1 MFLASYA
8 EFYII
13 DPMADS
19 YLTYDQI
26 IRQFF
31 IWAKSETNIRCCAII
46 GSRARTTDHPADQ
59 WADLNFIIFAD
70 HPQEFISPGSW
81 VEEFG
86 KVLLTFVER
95 TGDGSAWERRVMY
108 EGGLDVD
115 FTLFPLESISH
126 IFDGSAPQDVY
137 NAMARGVKI
146 LFDKDGLIESYVK
159 TGIKKV
165 SFKPPPQEEFL
176 GCVHDFLFRA
186 VWAAKHLRRGET
198 WRAKT
203 CCDGHMKDLLVDM
216 LEWHARVKKGR
227 KHDTWTIGRFLEEWA
242 DPKAVKELS
251 EIYAHYDETDIWRAL
266 VNTMDLFRWVAMET
280 AQGYGYKYP
289 QDADKYAAAL
299 VLQLQL
305 ER

>member
-1 MFLASYA
+1 M
-8 EFYII
+8 E
-13 DPMADS
+13 DS
-19 YLTYDQI
+19 SLTYDI
-26 IRQFF
+26 IIKQFF
-31 IWAKSETNIRCCAII
+31 KWAKNETNIRCAAII
-46 GSRARTTDHPADQ
+46 GSRARSKDHPADQ

-70 HPQEFISPGSW
+70 DPQGYITPGSW
-81 VEEFG
+81 VEGFG

-115 FTLFPLESISH
+115 FTYFPLESISH

-159 TGIKKV
+159 NGVKKIP
-165 SFKPPPQEEFL
+165 FKQPPREEFL
-176 GCVHDFLFRA
+176 DCVHNFLFHA
-186 VWAAKHLRRGET
+186 VWVAKHLRRGEI
-198 WRAKT
+198 WWAKSG
-203 CCDGHMKDLLVDM
+203 CDCHLKNLLGTM
-216 LEWHARVKKGR
+216 LEWHAKVKRGR
-227 KHDTWTIGRFLEEWA
+227 KHDTWLHGRFLEEWA

-251 EIYAHYDETDIWRAL
+251 EIFGHYDEIDMWRAL
-266 VNTMDLFRWVAMET
+266 VNTMDMFRWVAKET
-280 AQGYGYKYP
+280 AQGFGYQYP
-289 QDADKYAAAL
+289 LDADKYAAAL